1 MSAGNRLSMGVVLA
15 AAGLVLFFRVST
27 PVDALDLR
35 SITTVT
41 GDYYFATASAPQSYY
56 IETDEVL
63 LLGLIKSFSVEAKY
77 TRTDSTGGAS
87 TNMFT
92 LGPVVNF
99 SDTTY
104 AIATYGLGIDSAS
117 PPNFIHEVN
126 AGLNWETDLSAI
138 LFNVKWDYFTS
149 TGGWYILPSLGGS
162 FHVLPPLGVFGDFFL
177 AYSQGPGTPVPI
189 TGAFWGELS
198 YDFTELFTLRGG
210 FTMSFS
216 QSLGLTGILGA
227 DFNFTP
233 RVSLRYKVSYLYN
246 AVQYFSTGV
255 PSATSQ
261 GIENLL
267 SLDWKI

>member
-1 MSAGNRLSMGVVLA
+1 MGAGHRLFKAVVVA
-15 AAGLVLFFRVST
+15 AAALLLFFRVST
-27 PVDALDLR
+27 PAQALDLR

-41 GDYYFATASAPQSYY
+41 GDYYFATSSAPESYY
-56 IETDEVL
+56 IQTDEVL
-63 LLGLIKSFSVEAKY
+63 LVGLFKPLTLEAKY
-77 TRTDSTGGAS
+77 TRTDATGPSS

-92 LGPVVNF
+92 LGPVINF

-104 AIATYGLGIDSAS
+104 AIATYGLGFDSAS
-117 PPNFIHEVN
+117 PVNFIHEVN
-126 AGLNWETDLSAI
+126 ASVNWETDLSAI

-149 TGGWYILPSLGGS
+149 NGSWYVLPSLGGR
-162 FHVLPPLGVFGDFFL
+162 FHVLPRLGAFGDFFL
-177 AYSQGPGTPVPI
+177 AYSQGTGSPTPI
-189 TGAFWGELS
+189 TGAFWGEADYAFS
-198 YDFTELFTLRGG
+198 DLFTLRGG

-216 QSLGLTGILGA
+216 QSLGLTAILGA

-233 RVSLRYKVSYLYN
+233 RVSLQYKVSYLYN

-255 PSATSQ
+255 PTTTSQ